1 MKKMNPKK
9 PLINNKLRKKIITT
23 MGKAFIG
30 MVIGI
35 AYMLFYQSTDS
46 QLRIVMAIGC
56 IITTTIIFWE
66 IESRTIQKN

>member
-1 MKKMNPKK
+1 
-9 PLINNKLRKKIITT
+9 